1 VEGEYSRTDDFLGAH
16 GRDSGNSLVC
26 RLVSPD
32 GVHDGASGLPR
43 SSNDRKWSV
52 GLMARPLLD
61 AAYNLARWLVG
72 NAPEAENVVQEA
84 SPRTLLKYKSGTTY
98 MRQLPS
104 IEASPP

>member
-1 VEGEYSRTDDFLGAH
+1 MNIPGQMTFGAH
-16 GRDSGNSLVC
+16 DRDGGNSLVC

-32 GVHDGASGLPR
+32 GVHDGASGLPP
-43 SSNDRKWSV
+43 SSNDRKWSF

-72 NAPEAENVVQEA
+72 NASEAENVVQEA
-84 SPRTLLKYKSGTTY
+84 SPRTLLKYKSGTAH

-104 IEASPP
+104 IEASPPP